1 MTVKIMNKQIEDD
14 VQITIGSGN
23 VYADFGVPNA
33 DEEKAKFELAYRI
46 RSVIKERKL
55 TQEAAANLLNID
67 QPEVSRLMNCRTS
80 KMTFDRLFRYL
91 KRLEQI
97 VEVRLPEAAGDRQ
110 REVVLSL

>member
-1 MTVKIMNKQIEDD
+1 MNKPIEEDA
-14 VQITIGSGN
+14 QITVGSGN

-33 DEEKAKFELAYRI
+33 GEEKAKFELAFRI
-46 RSVIKERKL
+46 RSVIMERGL
-55 TQEAAANLLNID
+55 TQEAAASLLNID

-91 KRLEQI
+91 KRLEQT
-97 VEVRLPEAAGDRQ
+97 VEVRLPEAARDGQ